1 MYLGSD
7 NSDELFEPIQIPDKS
22 RNKMLY
28 KRMASDTD
36 LWLSLK
42 AAQTKYQSKLE
53 ATKESPSDNGS
64 TELIVNH
71 VEMPSNDIKQGHK
84 KSPTPSHKRVLNQEE
99 FDR

>member
-1 MYLGSD
+1 
-7 NSDELFEPIQIPDKS
+7 
-22 RNKMLY
+22 MLY

-42 AAQTKYQSKLE
+42 ASKANYQSTLE

-64 TELIVNH
+64 GELIINH
-71 VEMPSNDIKQGHK
+71 VEMPKFDSDGDRKSNK

-99 FDR
+99 FDRY

>member
-1 MYLGSD
+1 
-7 NSDELFEPIQIPDKS
+7 
-22 RNKMLY
+22 
-28 KRMASDTD
+28 MASDTD

-99 FDR
+99 FDRRLKAKRALFSSKGRSLSLASFSLPVKKVP